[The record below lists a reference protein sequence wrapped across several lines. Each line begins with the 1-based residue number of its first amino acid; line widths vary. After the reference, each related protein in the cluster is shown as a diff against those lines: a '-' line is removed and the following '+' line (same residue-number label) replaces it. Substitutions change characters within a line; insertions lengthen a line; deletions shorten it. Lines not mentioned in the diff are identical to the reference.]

1 MSRIIS
7 LAERK
12 RKLRQEIESF
22 RSPSDKR
29 MEKQLEQV
37 LELVDELDARVQ
49 ELELRQLQLVRALNE
64 LLSRLEK
71 EV

>member
-12 RKLRQEIESF
+12 KKLRQEIDSF
-22 RSPSDKR
+22 RSPSDKK
-29 MEKQLEQV
+29 MERQLEQL
-37 LELVDELDARVQ
+37 LEVIDELDARVQ
-49 ELELRQLQLVRALNE
+49 DLELRQLQLVRALNE

>member
-7 LAERK
+7 LTERK
-12 RKLRQEIESF
+12 RKLRQEIESV
-22 RSPSDKR
+22 RSPGDRK
-29 MEKQLEQV
+29 MERQMEQL
-37 LELVDELDARVQ
+37 LEVIDELQARVQ

-64 LLSRLEK
+64 LLSRLER

>member
-12 RKLRQEIESF
+12 KKLRQEIDSF
-22 RSPSDKR
+22 RSPSERR
-29 MEKQLEQV
+29 MERQLEQL

-49 ELELRQLQLVRALNE
+49 DLELRQLQLVCFH
-64 LLSRLEK
+64 
-71 EV
+71 